1 MHRPEAVLCLVCWGN
16 TEEASVAGA
25 EEVRG
30 GIAMGVGLMRCTR
43 GARQAWMGSSHL
55 QGCLGTQVPGR
66 EIFLTGARAGA
77 GAGGAQALP
86 GHGAPLS
93 FLPLD
98 LCGDWGIVPSPLPG
112 DGTFRMDGG
121 LELLPSHQGSEG
133 PLTFGVFCMGER
145 EVDLERPI

>member
-112 DGTFRMDGG
+112 DGTFRMDR
-121 LELLPSHQGSEG
+121 G
-133 PLTFGVFCMGER
+133 P
-145 EVDLERPI
+145 